1 MDLGQYSF
9 IIVYQT
15 NETQTAN
22 NMTTLKNLTS
32 GTLYS
37 ISVVTVG
44 PMGYQSTP
52 VTAEIS
58 TKPER
63 VRPVVSSRGTN
74 DTIEVTWTSPSGNVE
89 QYMVNLISDSGENQ
103 TKVLNSSFESHSFIG
118 LTAGRNYTVVVT
130 TISGPFAEESEP
142 VSNATYPNPPGA
154 ILVEEQTTD
163 FITISWGLPQDMD
176 LGQYSFIIVYQTNE
190 TQTANNMMT
199 LKNLTSGTLY
209 SISVVTVG
217 PMGYQSTPLTAEIS
231 TKQYMVNLISD
242 YGDNQTKVLN
252 SSFESHSFI
261 GLTAGRN
268 YTVVVTTISGP
279 FAEESEPVS
288 NATYP
293 NPPGAILVEE
303 QTTDFITISWGLPQD
318 MDLGQ
323 YSFII
328 VYQTNETQTANNMTT
343 LKNLTSGTLYSI
355 SVVTVGPMG
364 YQSTPVTA
372 EISTK
377 PERVRPVVSSRG
389 TNDTIEVTWTSPSGN
404 VEQYMV
410 NLISDYGDN
419 QTKVLNSSFESHS
432 FIGLTAGRNYTVV
445 VTTISGPFA
454 EESEPVSNAT
464 YPNPPGAILVE
475 EQTTDF
481 ITISWGWP
489 QDMDLGQYSFI
500 IVYQT
505 NETQTANNMMT
516 LKNLTSGTLY
526 SISVITVG
534 PMGYQS
540 TPVTAEISTKPERV
554 RPVVSSRGTNDTIEV
569 TWTSPSG
576 NVEQYMVNLISDYGD
591 NQTKVLNSSFESHS
605 FIGLTAGRN
614 YTVVVTTISG
624 PFAEESEPVSN
635 ATYPNPPGAILVEEQ
650 TTDFITISWGLPQDM
665 DLGQYSFIIVYQTNE
680 TQTANNMT
688 TLKNLTSGTLYSI
701 SVVTVGPMGY
711 QSTPVTAEIS
721 TKPERARPVVSS
733 RGTNDTI
740 EVTWTSPSGNVEQ
753 YMVNLIS
760 DYGDNQTKVLNSS
773 FESHSFIG
781 LTAGR
786 NYTVVVTTISGPF
799 AEESEPVSNA
809 TYPNPPGAI
818 LVEEQTTDFITIS
831 WGWPQDMDLGQYS
844 FIIVYQTN
852 ETETANNMTTL
863 KNLTSGTL
871 YSISVVTVGPMG
883 YQSTPVTADISTKQY
898 MVNLISDY
906 GDNQTKVLNSSF
918 ESHSFI
924 GLTAGRNYTVV
935 VTTISGPF
943 AEESEPVSNAT
954 YPNPPGAI
962 LVEEQTTD
970 FITISWG
977 WPQDMDLGQYSFIIV
992 YQTNKTET
1000 ANNMTTLKNLT
1011 SGTLYSISVVTVG
1024 PMGYQSTPVTAEIS
1038 TKPERVRPV
1047 VSSRGTNDT
1056 IEVTWTSP
1064 SGNVEQYMVNL
1075 ISDYGDNQTK
1085 VLNSSFESHSFIGLT
1100 AGRNYTVVVT
1110 TISGPFAEESEPV
1123 SNATYPNPPGA
1134 ILVEEQTTDFI
1145 TISWG
1150 WPQGMDLGQYSFII
1164 VYQTNETQTANNM
1177 TTLKNLT
1184 SGTLYSI
1191 SVVTVG
1197 PMGYQST
1204 PVTAEISTRPESVRG
1219 LKVSSTSVNMINIT
1233 WQEPVGL
1240 KPGYS
1245 YRATIQSSAYQ
1256 LGVSI
1261 TELHYEFTRLVPGN
1275 RYNLEVTS
1283 QTSDGTEGSPMS
1295 ISVCTDTSPVNF
1307 TCVGPNRTG
1316 PLLNL
1321 AWDSPEGSNDGFW
1334 VTWSENGSATLPA
1347 CTGSCSHSIE
1357 DLSYHTPYSV
1367 HVWTLGCGK
1376 SSSVSENVCQTGI
1389 TAPPELNPDINVV
1402 VEKQHDGFT
1411 LKFDSSVLN
1420 GKNGPITA
1428 YGILLTSNLNGFSEK
1443 NNSGLRKYL
1452 DKTYNDWTGDNS
1464 VPYLAT
1470 AREIDTGQN
1479 RNEESELVVEVG
1491 SGSDWNGYHNGP
1503 LKPVTTYRYAL
1514 VMFTH
1519 VVIKDELVDVS
1530 ESLFSVS
1537 PFSANDVDLPQNPG
1551 VITAGAVA
1559 GTLAVITAL
1568 AVGAAVYWRRAAKK
1582 RPTEIPIEAMRGFGR
1597 ERMREQCVCVPQ
1609 RESLCVC
1616 SLAVQSVSRSN
1627 HSVVFSCS
1635 GVPVQVV
1642 EYEVYHKKQ
1651 SADSN
1656 CGFAEQYEDLRS
1668 VGIAQSKTSATDPEN
1683 KGKNRY
1689 SNVLP
1694 YDASRVKLSV
1704 QGSQFDDYINAS
1716 YIPGYNCKKE
1726 YIAAQGP
1733 LPGTVDEFWRMLW
1746 EKNVRTLVMLT
1757 RCNEMGRVKCEE
1769 YWPSDTKHYKNIAVT
1784 TTSIIPLEDWTIRDF
1799 DVKNVKTAETRN
1811 LRQFH
1816 FTAWPDHGVPESTEL
1831 LINFRHLVR
1840 EHMEQHSRNSP
1851 TVVHCSAGVG
1861 RTGTMIAIDHLIFQI
1876 ERESMVDLYAIVHS
1890 MRMHRGLMVQTEEQ
1904 YVFLHRCALDIIK
1917 SRTGTNVDLIYQ
1929 NTAAMDIY
1937 ENFKPG
1943 GAGAV

>member
-1 MDLGQYSF
+1 
-9 IIVYQT
+9 
-15 NETQTAN
+15 
-22 NMTTLKNLTS
+22 
-32 GTLYS
+32 
-37 ISVVTVG
+37 
-44 PMGYQSTP
+44 
-52 VTAEIS
+52 
-58 TKPER
+58 
-63 VRPVVSSRGTN
+63 
-74 DTIEVTWTSPSGNVE
+74 
-89 QYMVNLISDSGENQ
+89 
-103 TKVLNSSFESHSFIG
+103 
-118 LTAGRNYTVVVT
+118 
-130 TISGPFAEESEP
+130 
-142 VSNATYPNPPGA
+142 
-154 ILVEEQTTD
+154 
-163 FITISWGLPQDMD
+163 
-176 LGQYSFIIVYQTNE
+176 
-190 TQTANNMMT
+190 
-199 LKNLTSGTLY
+199 
-209 SISVVTVG
+209 
-217 PMGYQSTPLTAEIS
+217 
-231 TKQYMVNLISD
+231 MVNLISD

-505 NETQTANNMMT
+505 NETQ
-516 LKNLTSGTLY
+516 
-526 SISVITVG
+526 
-534 PMGYQS
+534 
-540 TPVTAEISTKPERV
+540 
-554 RPVVSSRGTNDTIEV
+554 
-569 TWTSPSG
+569 
-576 NVEQYMVNLISDYGD
+576 
-591 NQTKVLNSSFESHS
+591 
-605 FIGLTAGRN
+605 
-614 YTVVVTTISG
+614 
-624 PFAEESEPVSN
+624 
-635 ATYPNPPGAILVEEQ
+635 
-650 TTDFITISWGLPQDM
+650 
-665 DLGQYSFIIVYQTNE
+665 
-680 TQTANNMT
+680 
-688 TLKNLTSGTLYSI
+688 
-701 SVVTVGPMGY
+701 
-711 QSTPVTAEIS
+711 
-721 TKPERARPVVSS
+721 
-733 RGTNDTI
+733 
-740 EVTWTSPSGNVEQ
+740 
-753 YMVNLIS
+753 
-760 DYGDNQTKVLNSS
+760 
-773 FESHSFIG
+773 
-781 LTAGR
+781 
-786 NYTVVVTTISGPF
+786 
-799 AEESEPVSNA
+799 
-809 TYPNPPGAI
+809 
-818 LVEEQTTDFITIS
+818 
-831 WGWPQDMDLGQYS
+831 
-844 FIIVYQTN
+844 
-852 ETETANNMTTL
+852 
-863 KNLTSGTL
+863 
-871 YSISVVTVGPMG
+871 
-883 YQSTPVTADISTKQY
+883 
-898 MVNLISDY
+898 
-906 GDNQTKVLNSSF
+906 
-918 ESHSFI
+918 
-924 GLTAGRNYTVV
+924 
-935 VTTISGPF
+935 
-943 AEESEPVSNAT
+943 
-954 YPNPPGAI
+954 
-962 LVEEQTTD
+962 
-970 FITISWG
+970 
-977 WPQDMDLGQYSFIIV
+977 
-992 YQTNKTET
+992 T

-1367 HVWTLGCGK
+1367 RVWTLGCGK

-1411 LKFDSSVLN
+1411 LKFNSRVLN
-1420 GKNGPITA
+1420 GNNGPITA
-1428 YGILLTSNLNGFSEK
+1428 FGILLTSNLNGFSEK
-1443 NNSGLRKYL
+1443 NSSGLRKYL

-1491 SGSDWNGYHNGP
+1491 SGSVWNGYHNGP

-1582 RPTEIPIEAMRGFGR
+1582 RPTEIPIEAM
-1597 ERMREQCVCVPQ
+1597 
-1609 RESLCVC
+1609 
-1616 SLAVQSVSRSN
+1616 
-1627 HSVVFSCS
+1627 S

-1694 YDASRVKLSV
+1694 YDTSRVKLSV

-1851 TVVHCSAGVG
+1851 TVLHCSAGVG